1 MKRVITTL
9 LNGWVWAAVFFG
21 LWMFSMLSAEQTEGK
36 HKDKVITD
44 QQKVIDNAYT
54 SIDIFNHAAAAN
66 ANRNMQAE
74 AKSQEKQIE
83 YRTIIRKEPTCN
95 LYIPQPVSDGLLG
108 HVCTIRE
115 SAMRSAPSITDTASP
130 GSVTTRRLTY
140 CQAVEWIE
148 PLLTALDRANGQLI
162 DIRKVDTARN
172 GKAQQDG
179 NSGE

>member
-1 MKRVITTL
+1 ML

-21 LWMFSMLSAEQTEGK
+21 LWMFSLLSAEQSK
-36 HKDKVITD
+36 RQHKDNVITEK
-44 QQKVIDNAYT
+44 QKVIDNAYT

-95 LYIPQPVSDGLLG
+95 LYIPQSVSDGLLS
-108 HVCTIRE
+108 HVYAIRE
-115 SAMRSAPSITDTASP
+115 SAMRSAPRITDTTGTGTAA
-130 GSVTTRRLTY
+130 THRLTY

-148 PLLTALDRANGQLI
+148 PLLTALDKANGQLM
-162 DIRKVDTARN
+162 DIRKADIERN
-172 GKAQQDG
+172 GKLQPRQTG
-179 NSGE
+179 N

>member
-66 ANRNMQAE
+66 ANRNMQTE

-115 SAMRSAPSITDTASP
+115 FRS
-130 GSVTTRRLTY
+130 
-140 CQAVEWIE
+140 QHH
-148 PLLTALDRANGQLI
+148 
-162 DIRKVDTARN
+162 
-172 GKAQQDG
+172 
-179 NSGE
+179 

>member
-1 MKRVITTL
+1 MKKVITVL
-9 LNGWVWAAVFFG
+9 FNGWVWAVVFFG
-21 LWMFSMLSAEQTEGK
+21 LWMFSMLSAEQTEGQ

-66 ANRNMQAE
+66 ANRNMLAE

-95 LYIPQPVSDGLLG
+95 LYIPQPVSDGLLS
-108 HVCTIRE
+108 HIYATRE
-115 SAMRSAPSITDTASP
+115 SAMRSAPGITDTTGTGTAA
-130 GSVTTRRLTY
+130 TRRLTY

-148 PLLTALDRANGQLI
+148 PLLVALDKANGQLM
-162 DIRKVDTARN
+162 DIRKADAERG
-172 GKAQQDG
+172 GK
-179 NSGE
+179 SR

>member
-1 MKRVITTL
+1 MKRVITVL
-9 LNGWVWAAVFFG
+9 LNGWLWAVVFFG

-54 SIDIFNHAAAAN
+54 SIDIFDRVAAAN
-66 ANRNMQAE
+66 ASRNMQAE

-95 LYIPQPVSDGLLG
+95 LYIPQPVSDGLLS
-108 HVCTIRE
+108 HVYAIRQ
-115 SAMRSAPSITDTASP
+115 SAMRFDPGITDTA
-130 GSVTTRRLTY
+130 GTGTAATRRLTY

-148 PLLTALDRANGQLI
+148 PLLMALDQANGQLM
-162 DIRKVDTARN
+162 DIRKMMYNRI
-172 GKAQQDG
+172 
-179 NSGE
+179 